1 MIRKLLINLKIKKNR
16 SLWWSIF
23 IKKHLFPFQ
32 PFPTIKEEK
41 TIKKC
46 NINSFILFQSLV
58 CILFSKLKSLLQI
71 TKQIISFNRKESNH
85 LRSQIFKFYTYSKRS
100 KRRYYDSDSN
110 WNIDAPP
117 IWPWGTI
124 LLVVLSI
131 QWTKIILVHPRC

>member
-1 MIRKLLINLKIKKNR
+1 MINIYKKA
-16 SLWWSIF
+16 F
-23 IKKHLFPFQ
+23 IS
-32 PFPTIKEEK
+32 FPTIPHNKGGK
-41 TIKKC
+41 NYQKC

-58 CILFSKLKSLLQI
+58 CILFLKLKSLLQI
-71 TKQIISFNRKESNH
+71 SKQIISFNRKESNH
-85 LRSQIFKFYTYSKRS
+85 LRPKIFKFSTYSKRS

-131 QWTKIILVHPRC
+131 QWTKIILVHSKCWIFYGAL